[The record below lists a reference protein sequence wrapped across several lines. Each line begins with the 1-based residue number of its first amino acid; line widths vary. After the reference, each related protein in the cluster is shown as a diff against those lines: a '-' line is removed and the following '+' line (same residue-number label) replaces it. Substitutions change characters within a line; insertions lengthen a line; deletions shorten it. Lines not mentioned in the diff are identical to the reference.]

1 MDKLNWCRKK
11 GIKLVKPNENLS
23 QAYLKKA
30 YSSLNMLTSAIEKKE
45 YEWMAST
52 AYYARYFAVYALMMK
67 CGIQS
72 EIHDCTLH
80 IVKKIF
86 GLHETYKE
94 LEKAKKLRIDLQYY
108 VTTHIPSEI
117 EETKDAYEFVLEMDD
132 YVFAFKSVGEVRE
145 QLQL

>member
-1 MDKLNWCRKK
+1 MAAATLYRRCSMDKLAWCRKK
-11 GIKLVKPNENLS
+11 GIKLIPPNENLA

-80 IVKKIF
+80 IVQKLF
-86 GLHETYKE
+86 RLHDTYKK
-94 LEKAKKLRIDLQYY
+94 LGKKASHRPAILRQ
-108 VTTHIPSEI
+108 HACPSR
-117 EETKDAYEFVLEMDD
+117 D
-132 YVFAFKSVGEVRE
+132 
-145 QLQL
+145 